1 MLPKQKVVYLLIGT
15 LLIGINLTSQVMARN
30 VITSLFL
37 FQKMSFVELKEIV
50 PSQLLIWNGYFEI
63 EIYMKINQ

>member
-1 MLPKQKVVYLLIGT
+1 
-15 LLIGINLTSQVMARN
+15 MAQN
-30 VITSLFL
+30 VIITSLFL

-50 PSQLLIWNGYFEI
+50 PSQLLIWNRYFEI